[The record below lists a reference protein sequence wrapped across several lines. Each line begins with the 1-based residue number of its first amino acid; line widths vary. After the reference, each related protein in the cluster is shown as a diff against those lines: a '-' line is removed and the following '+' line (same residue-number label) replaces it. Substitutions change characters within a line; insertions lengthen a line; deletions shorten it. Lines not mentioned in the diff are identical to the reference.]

1 MVYHCPSKAQ
11 QPGAGLFYM
20 NEDDFITDMS
30 KKLFTFHL

>member
-1 MVYHCPSKAQ
+1 MQ
-11 QPGAGLFYM
+11 QKSANFDGAGLFYM